1 MVKLPVN
8 SPMRKIFAPS
18 RADVSKPQTL
28 YVLETYFLDESLSI
42 SWMMVR
48 QLPLHSQKLLGS
60 S

>member
-1 MVKLPVN
+1 MVKLPVI
-8 SPMRKIFAPS
+8 SPMRKIFALS

-28 YVLETYFLDESLSI
+28 YVETYFLDEISI